1 MVAVRNSRRSWRI
14 SARSACR
21 VCESVEPPWQTPAA
35 RRIRRATAKSIH
47 RRINASQWHC
57 IQVPHGLCAGQEARK
72 ITSLPNLMAS
82 PFHIISNAATVAV
95 PPPTA
100 HPRPEWLRVKFFGGE
115 RYQDLKRIMR
125 TLDLHTVCESA
136 RCPNMGECW
145 EYGTATFMILGD
157 ICTRACGFCAVPS
170 GKPVGP
176 PDEGEPFR
184 VAEAVA
190 KMGLRY
196 AVVTSVNRDDQPDGG
211 AHIFAR
217 TIEEIR
223 RRVPGCKVEV
233 LIPDF
238 RGDWNALAVVLAV
251 RPDILNHNTET
262 VPRLYRQVRKGA
274 IYERSLE
281 LLRRSKQAHPEVPT
295 KSGLMLGLGERKE
308 EVLATL
314 EDLVAQG
321 TDILTLGQYL
331 QPTRD
336 HLPVVRYVHPDE
348 FAEFK
353 VRGEAMGLK
362 HVEAG
367 PVVRSSYHAFEQPE
381 SAHKA

>member
-1 MVAVRNSRRSWRI
+1 MS
-14 SARSACR
+14 
-21 VCESVEPPWQTPAA
+21 TPFN
-35 RRIRRATAKSIH
+35 ILS
-47 RRINASQWHC
+47 N
-57 IQVPHGLCAGQEARK
+57 GAG
-72 ITSLPNLMAS
+72 TN
-82 PFHIISNAATVAV
+82 V
-95 PPPTA
+95 PPPNA

-145 EYGTATFMILGD
+145 EHGTATFMILGD

-176 PDEGEPFR
+176 PDEEEPFR

-190 KMGLRY
+190 RMGLRY

-211 AHIFAR
+211 SQIFAR
-217 TIEEIR
+217 TIQEIR
-223 RRVPGCKVEV
+223 KRVPGCKVEV

-238 RGDWNALAVVLAV
+238 RGNWEALNAVLAV
-251 RPDILNHNTET
+251 KPDVLNHNTET

-274 IYERSLE
+274 VYERSLE
-281 LLRRSKQAHPEVPT
+281 LLRRAKETQPDVPT
-295 KSGLMLGLGERKE
+295 KTGLMLGLGEAPE
-308 EVLATL
+308 EVLETMR
-314 EDLVAQG
+314 DLAAQG

-331 QPTRD
+331 QPTRE
-336 HLPVVRYVHPDE
+336 HLPVIRFVHPDE
-348 FAEFK
+348 FAEYK
-353 VRGEAMGLK
+353 RRGEEMGFK

-367 PVVRSSYHAFEQPE
+367 PLVRSSYHAFDQAE
-381 SAHKA
+381 SAIR